1 MNNFMNL
8 NNFDLSCIQR
18 IGMDKIQLSG
28 FAVASMDI
36 NMLSQNPKAEIHLV
50 GNRSRRCKR
59 HMPGTDAG
67 ITKITIK
74 DNQIFSD
81 LIVGCADTTGGRL
94 VEYVY
99 LTITVGN
106 VKGCNLENMSYQE
119 YDDYIACTLDY
130 ICSEYGIVLIVDEM
144 KIFYMEINANI
155 LLKNQFSQY
164 NRVLKLLISLFNN
177 HLGKLNTYEK
187 ITGNKCSK
195 AESYTR
201 GNQSTEIIFY
211 DKTKELKDKKQQI
224 DDDVSILRIE
234 LKLKN
239 RQKIKSAFA
248 TSYWKELDNKKI
260 AGYYHSQIYTQ
271 LFNKFD
277 KWLQTRNSEL
287 KKLITASRQQSKKT
301 WHHILMQEIRN
312 KTELQNIP
320 YILDIEQVCSAFKQ
334 FPDPNRNSGRSVKS
348 LINICISDDVYK
360 NHDIEKV
367 YEILNTLCSYYSAG

>member
-1 MNNFMNL
+1 MDL

-18 IGMDKIQLSG
+18 IGLDKVQFSG
-28 FAVASMDI
+28 FAVASIDI
-36 NMLSQNPKAEIHLV
+36 HMLSQNTKTEIHLA
-50 GNRSRRCKR
+50 GSKSRRCKR
-59 HMPGTDAG
+59 HMPSTKVG

-81 LIVGCADTTGGRL
+81 LIIGCADTSGGRL

-99 LTITVGN
+99 LTITVDN
-106 VKGCNLENMSYQE
+106 AKGCNLENMSYQK

-130 ICSEYGIVLIVDEM
+130 ICSEYGIVLIADEM

-211 DKTKELKDKKQQI
+211 DKTKELEDKKQQI
-224 DDDVSILRIE
+224 DDDASILRIE

-239 RQKIKSAFA
+239 RQKIKSVFG

-271 LFNKFD
+271 LFNKFNN
-277 KWLQTRNSEL
+277 WQQTRNGEL
-287 KKLITASRQQSKKT
+287 KKLIAESRQQSKKT

-334 FPDPNRNSGRSVKS
+334 IPDPNRNSSRSVKS
-348 LINICISDDVYK
+348 LMNICISDDVYK
-360 NHDIEKV
+360 NHDTDRV
-367 YEILNTLCSYYSAG
+367 YEILNALYSYFPAG